1 MANPDGVFQGNYR
14 MNSLGT
20 NLNRVYNLATPDEN
34 PEVFAIRSLVEYYHQ
49 DQRLQF
55 YFDMHGHSSAK
66 GAFIYG
72 NALDNIVSQ
81 VES

>member
-1 MANPDGVFQGNYR
+1 M
-14 MNSLGT
+14 
-20 NLNRVYNLATPDEN
+20 
-34 PEVFAIRSLVEYYHQ
+34 FAIRSLVEYYNL

-81 VES
+81 VESELFCKLMSFNSQYFNFEDCNFS